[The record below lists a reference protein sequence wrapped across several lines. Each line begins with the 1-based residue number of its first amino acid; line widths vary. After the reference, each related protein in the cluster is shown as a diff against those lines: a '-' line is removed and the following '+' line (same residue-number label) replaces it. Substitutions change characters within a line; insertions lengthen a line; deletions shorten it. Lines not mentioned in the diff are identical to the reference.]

1 MGQSTLGSTQL
12 ARTAEQQGQLSS
24 PSSLPVNSYGLGGK
38 TGNPIGAPSAAPVT
52 PAVPPSFSGLPS
64 PVPSVPTPPSSLP
77 AVATRPPMQGMP
89 TPPPNLNQLSS
100 PINTTYEGDV
110 LPAGMPPPSG
120 GKMRPPP
127 TNAAGQTPYMSPPET
142 INIDISDDG
151 GLASMGVP
159 TTSLYPATPPPT
171 RTKNPSLGTA
181 PPPVQP
187 TNQLPVNM
195 QPNPMLPY

>member
-1 MGQSTLGSTQL
+1 MGQSVLGSTQL
-12 ARTAEQQGQLSS
+12 ARTAEQQSQLSS
-24 PSSLPVNSYGLGGK
+24 PSSLPVNSYGSGGK
-38 TGNPIGAPSAAPVT
+38 SGNPMSAPTVAPVS

-89 TPPPNLNQLSS
+89 TPPPPAS
-100 PINTTYEGDV
+100 PVSI
-110 LPAGMPPPSG
+110 PAPSG

-127 TNAAGQTPYMSPPET
+127 TNAAGQTPYMSSPET

-151 GLASMGVP
+151 GLASMNVP
-159 TTSLYPATPPPT
+159 TTSLYPSTPPPT

>member
-12 ARTAEQQGQLSS
+12 ARTAEQQSQLSS
-24 PSSLPVNSYGLGGK
+24 PSSLPVNSYGAGGK
-38 TGNPIGAPSAAPVT
+38 SGNPMSTPTVAPVS

-89 TPPPNLNQLSS
+89 TPPPPPPPVS
-100 PINTTYEGDV
+100 I
-110 LPAGMPPPSG
+110 PAPSG
-120 GKMRPPP
+120 GKMRQPS
-127 TNAAGQTPYMSPPET
+127 TNAAGQTPYMSSSET

-151 GLASMGVP
+151 GLASLNVP
-159 TTSLYPATPPPT
+159 TTSLYPSTPPPT

>member
-12 ARTAEQQGQLSS
+12 ARTAEQQSQLSS
-24 PSSLPVNSYGLGGK
+24 PSSLPVNSYGAGGK
-38 TGNPIGAPSAAPVT
+38 SGNPMSAPTAA

-89 TPPPNLNQLSS
+89 TPPPPAS
-100 PINTTYEGDV
+100 PVSI
-110 LPAGMPPPSG
+110 PAPSG
-120 GKMRPPP
+120 GKMRQPS
-127 TNAAGQTPYMSPPET
+127 TNVAGQTPYMSSPET

-151 GLASMGVP
+151 GLTSMGVP
-159 TTSLYPATPPPT
+159 TTSLYPSTPPPT

-187 TNQLPVNM
+187 INQLPVNM

>member
-24 PSSLPVNSYGLGGK
+24 PSSLPVNSYGAGGK
-38 TGNPIGAPSAAPVT
+38 SGNPMSAPTAA
-52 PAVPPSFSGLPS
+52 PAVPPTFTGLPS
-64 PVPSVPTPPSSLP
+64 PVPSIPTPPSSLP

-89 TPPPNLNQLSS
+89 TPPPPPPVS
-100 PINTTYEGDV
+100 I
-110 LPAGMPPPSG
+110 PAPSG

>member
-24 PSSLPVNSYGLGGK
+24 PSSLPVNNYANNYGLGGK
-38 TGNPIGAPSAAPVT
+38 TGNPAGAPSASPA

-100 PINTTYEGDV
+100 PINTTYDSDMRG
-110 LPAGMPPPSG
+110 PGMPPPSG
-120 GKMRPPP
+120 GKIPGAAPANVTSQTPP
-127 TNAAGQTPYMSPPET
+127 TPPFVGGLPSIVPQQHPAPPALGKNRTPYNNPEQ
-142 INIDISDDG
+142 I
-151 GLASMGVP
+151 
-159 TTSLYPATPPPT
+159 
-171 RTKNPSLGTA
+171 
-181 PPPVQP
+181 

>member
-1 MGQSTLGSTQL
+1 MGQSSLGSTQL

-24 PSSLPVNSYGLGGK
+24 PSSFPANNYGLGGK
-38 TGNPIGAPSAAPVT
+38 TGNPMGTPSASPA

-89 TPPPNLNQLSS
+89 IPPPIPMPPS
-100 PINTTYEGDV
+100 PINTTYESDILG
-110 LPAGMPPPSG
+110 PGMPPPSG
-120 GKMRPPP
+120 GKMPGVGTANVTSQTPP
-127 TNAAGQTPYMSPPET
+127 TPPFVGGLPPIVPQQRPAPPALGKNRTPYNNPEQ
-142 INIDISDDG
+142 I
-151 GLASMGVP
+151 
-159 TTSLYPATPPPT
+159 
-171 RTKNPSLGTA
+171 
-181 PPPVQP
+181 

>member
-1 MGQSTLGSTQL
+1 MGQSSLGSTQL

-24 PSSLPVNSYGLGGK
+24 PSSFPANNYGLGGK
-38 TGNPIGAPSAAPVT
+38 TGNPMGTPSASPA

-120 GKMRPPP
+120 GKMPGNGMGVGTANVTSQTPP
-127 TNAAGQTPYMSPPET
+127 TLPFVGGLPPIVPQQRPAPPALGKNRTPYNNPEQ
-142 INIDISDDG
+142 I
-151 GLASMGVP
+151 
-159 TTSLYPATPPPT
+159 
-171 RTKNPSLGTA
+171 
-181 PPPVQP
+181 

>member
-1 MGQSTLGSTQL
+1 MGQSVLGSTQL

-24 PSSLPVNSYGLGGK
+24 PSSLPVNNYANNYGLGGK
-38 TGNPIGAPSAAPVT
+38 TGNPAGAPSASPA
-52 PAVPPSFSGLPS
+52 PAVPPSFTGLPS

-77 AVATRPPMQGMP
+77 AVATRPPMQGMS
-89 TPPPNLNQLSS
+89 TPPPPS
-100 PINTTYEGDV
+100 PVSI
-110 LPAGMPPPSG
+110 PAPSG

-127 TNAAGQTPYMSPPET
+127 SAAPYLQQSPET

-151 GLASMGVP
+151 GLSSLNVP
-159 TTSLYPATPPPT
+159 TTSLYPSTPPPA
-171 RTKNPSLGTA
+171 RAKNPSLGTA
-181 PPPVQP
+181 PPAVQP

>member
-12 ARTAEQQGQLSS
+12 ARTAEQQGQLVSS
-24 PSSLPVNSYGLGGK
+24 SSFPVNNYANNYGLGGK
-38 TGNPIGAPSAAPVT
+38 TGNPAGAPSASPA
-52 PAVPPSFSGLPS
+52 PAVPPSFTGLPS

-89 TPPPNLNQLSS
+89 TPPPPS
-100 PINTTYEGDV
+100 PVSI
-110 LPAGMPPPSG
+110 PAPSG
-120 GKMRPPP
+120 GKMPFVPPAVP

-151 GLASMGVP
+151 GLASLNVP
-159 TTSLYPATPPPT
+159 TTSLYPSTPPPT